1 MKKLIALLLALTM
14 VLSLVACGSSGTGEE
29 AAANQPVAEG
39 PAEAPEV
46 ATPDGGIKVVA
57 GTNLNPG
64 TMEPYN
70 SQGAKMA
77 WRDSVYECLA
87 RRAYLGG
94 ELELILAKSY
104 TQVDDVTY
112 DIEIYDYIYDSEGN
126 HMTAS
131 DVVYCYNYMKD
142 SGVVSK
148 MGNLES
154 ITATG
159 DYTVRMVLTS
169 TKLGTFEDMMMR
181 PLVTEAAFEA
191 CGQKMTDKA
200 VGTGHYAVTDY
211 AEGSYVTLTK
221 RDDYWQKDAALVASP
236 SQANADVITIQ
247 TVGSTSQLAIALQ
260 SGSIDGILYMSG
272 SDTSYF
278 CEPDGTPVEG
288 YFVEN
293 YLDTNTYQ
301 LFYNMDEAY
310 PSVVHDQKIRQAL
323 FESIDIS
330 GLMAILDNRC
340 EAVADYANRIYPDY
354 QQSWEDDYFAYD
366 PDHAKQLLEEAGY
379 NGEAIR
385 LAAYNDTPYK
395 DIAEA
400 IQGYAGAVGL
410 NVELYLYDQTQ
421 GTAVL
426 KDHSLWDVYM
436 LTTLSMDYIVNCW
449 SYMFD
454 ANNWGGTTAFGLDD
468 AQFQDLLNVARTAE
482 GHTPEN
488 LDAFHYYV
496 KDQAYARG
504 LMAQYFYT
512 IWQDGVVDVY
522 RNCNSYAMP
531 GCFTFAEDYVSLTEK

>member
-14 VLSLVACGSSGTGEE
+14 VLSLAACGGSSTNEEPTTPVADGGSQDEVSSSGL
-29 AAANQPVAEG
+29 
-39 PAEAPEV
+39 
-46 ATPDGGIKVVA
+46 IKVVA

-104 TQVDDVTY
+104 TQIDEVTY

-126 HMTAS
+126 HLTAS
-131 DVVYCYNYMKD
+131 DVVYCYNYMKE

-159 DYTVRMVLTS
+159 DYTVRMVLANS
-169 TKLGTFEDMMMR
+169 KLGTFEDMMMR

-191 CGQKMTDKA
+191 CGQKMTEKA

-211 AEGSYVTLTK
+211 AEGSFVQLTK
-221 RDDYWQKDAALVASP
+221 REDYWQKEDLVATP

-247 TVGSTSQLAIALQ
+247 TVGSTSQLVIALQ

-278 CEPDGTPVEG
+278 CEPDGTPVDG

-301 LFYNMDEAY
+301 LFYNMDENY
-310 PSVVHDQKIRQAL
+310 PSVVHDQKVRQAL
-323 FESIDIS
+323 FESIDIT

-340 EAVADYANRIYPDY
+340 EATADYANRIYPDY
-354 QQSWEDDYFAYD
+354 QEHWADDYFEYD
-366 PDHAKQLLEEAGY
+366 PEHAKQLLEEAGY
-379 NGEAIR
+379 NGEVIR

-410 NVELYLYDQTQ
+410 NVQLYLYDQTQ
-421 GTAVL
+421 GTTVL

-449 SYMFD
+449 TYMFD

-468 AQFQDLLNVARTAE
+468 ETFQTLLNAPRTVE
-482 GHTPEN
+482 GHTTEN

-496 KDQAYARG
+496 VEQAYARG

-512 IWQDGVVDVY
+512 IWQDGIVDVY
-522 RNCNSYAMP
+522 RNCNAYAMP
-531 GCFTFAEDYVSLTEK
+531 GCFTYADDYCSLTEK